1 MTSPRRPTS
10 LFATPQR
17 INSRPATTHLVDN
30 VNAARTLC
38 DRLIDPPTW
47 RYHGQDDNLPLCTAC
62 RKIADKRHPSPA
74 FAPVPSGR
82 LTLEAHQ

>member
-38 DRLIDPPTW
+38 GRLIDPPTW
-47 RYHGQDDNLPLCTAC
+47 RYHGQDAAGPTCAAC
-62 RKIADKRHPSPA
+62 RNIQRKRHPSLE
-74 FAPVPSGR
+74 PVPSGC
-82 LTLEAHQ
+82 LTLGAR